1 MSPREQFDVG
11 LVAVTDSNKTKD
23 VPKAEVPAGNPWY
36 LEVPE
41 SNVVGTTNMQKRPQA
56 HNFELFSATYSH

>member
-1 MSPREQFDVG
+1 MRKLGTTLNDVHKACG
-11 LVAVTDSNKTKD
+11 VILNIKDSNKTKD

-41 SNVVGTTNMQKRPQA
+41 SNVVVDG
-56 HNFELFSATYSH
+56 

>member
-1 MSPREQFDVG
+1 MTSTRHAASFLDIK
-11 LVAVTDSNKTKD
+11 DSNKTKD

-41 SNVVGTTNMQKRPQA
+41 SNVVVAADLGSIPC
-56 HNFELFSATYSH
+56 H